1 MKISLNGYVV
11 DSDDLWLYDWAG
23 YRAFSPETVRQALKD
38 NPSNEP
44 LVLEINSYGGSV
56 FAADE
61 IYTLLRG
68 ADVETRAE
76 IQSIAASA
84 ASYLCMGCKE
94 VLISPV
100 AQLMIHPPAISTS
113 GDKAEHKQSIKLLD
127 ATMESI
133 LNAYTAKS
141 NGKRTRDELTRMM
154 QSTTWLTAEEALDAG
169 LVDGIM
175 FAEEYTPD
183 LKTVVNAASGSLR
196 AMASCSPMPMPDQ
209 LRAAYH
215 SQDQS
220 HNPEGA
226 PPSKNNTLGWQA
238 KARLKIEQNRFG
250 GTKCVEN

>member
-1 MKISLNGYVV
+1 MRVGLNGYVV

-23 YRAFSPETVRQALKD
+23 YRAFSPDTVRQALQD
-38 NPSNEP
+38 NPENEP
-44 LVLEINSYGGSV
+44 LVFEINSYGGSV

-68 ADVETRAE
+68 ASVNTRAE

-94 VLISPV
+94 VVISPV
-100 AQLMIHPPAISTS
+100 AQLMIHPPTISTE

-169 LVDGIM
+169 LVDGIL
-175 FAEEYTPD
+175 FEDEYSPSM
-183 LKTVVNAASGSLR
+183 KNVVNAASGSLR
-196 AMASCSPMPMPDQ
+196 TMASCSPMPMPKQ
-209 LRAAYH
+209 LRAAYNA
-215 SQDQS
+215 QKQS
-220 HNPEGA
+220 HQPEGTQ
-226 PPSKNNTLGWQA
+226 PSANNTLGWQA
-238 KARLKIEQNRFG
+238 EARLKIEQYRFG
-250 GTKCVEN
+250 GIK